1 VDDEFLNYLLGNESN
16 RRKIIEEK
24 YSKSDVEILR
34 RLNDIE
40 SMLRQVI
47 KSVGSSDRR
56 LTENSLCEQ
65 VLEKG
70 FVILEGHGINKN
82 LHPSLF
88 VLPLDEGR
96 ILVTFK
102 DTIDLLIAL
111 FEKFGEN
118 VETNIP
124 KRLLPLFSF
133 LRRSGL
139 IYYNHVSRRYELIK

>member
-1 VDDEFLNYLLGNESN
+1 MDDEFLNYLLGNESN

-40 SMLRQVI
+40 IMLRQVI
-47 KSVGSSDRR
+47 KSVGSNDRK

-65 VLEKG
+65 ILEKG
-70 FVILEGHGINKN
+70 FVILEGHEINKN

-96 ILVTFK
+96 VLVTFK

-111 FEKFGEN
+111 FEKFEEN

-139 IYYNHVSRRYELIK
+139 IYYNHISRRYELVK